1 MSKKLEKA
9 KKREGDGEGGEDF
22 FLIVVSRDIRDI
34 GERKRRKK
42 KLIVHCGVCK

>member
-1 MSKKLEKA
+1 MSKKLGKA
-9 KKREGDGEGGEDF
+9 KKGKVMEKEEKTF

-42 KLIVHCGVCK
+42 ELIVHCGVCK